1 MNCKILKLALIV
13 IALFVAATFSF
24 HSSGISVQQSDFI
37 FVSLGFQN
45 YFWGFFPSQGN
56 ALAVLSQVNFT
67 FATKSVYFQFMNS
80 HLLKWRWLVVDTY

>member
-37 FVSLGFQN
+37 FVSWFLKLFL
-45 YFWGFFPSQGN
+45 GFFPSQGN